1 MSSSTRNSIDKSVF
15 TVLINAIIPS
25 MLESVNGVA
34 VWKNYEARSIPGS
47 TRIPIQE
54 IRNIF
59 HSTSDLLGL
68 DVGSGA
74 GRSTEIL
81 RKELGCRV
89 VAVDVSMRGLLAT
102 DSTSLRIVGDAQLL
116 PFENEVFDFVNL
128 AGLMANLTHKEPER
142 AKAMRYQVAREV
154 YRCLKPEGCAVVSDF
169 AATGE
174 LSGLKHN
181 YRGHAL
187 ITGEYGTSVGFSP
200 PCPTDFEAMTDDE
213 ILEYA
218 GTHTIDR
225 FTHHYSASELVEIF
239 HQAGFKIP
247 KYSIE
252 LGKSSSGRERD
263 AIVLTAVKA

>member
-1 MSSSTRNSIDKSVF
+1 MTEF
-15 TVLINAIIPS
+15 
-25 MLESVNGVA
+25 VNGVE

-54 IRNIF
+54 IRDMFPI
-59 HSTSDLLGL
+59 TSSLLGL

-74 GRSTEIL
+74 GRSAGIL
-81 RKELGCRV
+81 RKELGCKI
-89 VAVDVSMRGLLAT
+89 VAIDVNVQGLLAT
-102 DSTSLRIVGDAQLL
+102 DNINLRIAGDAQLL
-116 PFENEVFDFVNL
+116 PFKNDVFDFVSL
-128 AGLMANLTHKEPER
+128 AGLMANLTHKEPEK
-142 AKAMRYQVAREV
+142 AKIMRYQVAQEV
-154 YRCLKPEGCAVVSDF
+154 YRCLRPGGCAVVSDF

-187 ITGEYGTSVGFSP
+187 VTGEYGTSVGFSP

-213 ILEYA
+213 ILEYTR
-218 GTHTIDR
+218 THTIDR
-225 FTHHYSASELVEIF
+225 FTHHYTPFELVEIF
-239 HQAGFKIP
+239 HQAGFKVP
-247 KYSIE
+247 RYSIE